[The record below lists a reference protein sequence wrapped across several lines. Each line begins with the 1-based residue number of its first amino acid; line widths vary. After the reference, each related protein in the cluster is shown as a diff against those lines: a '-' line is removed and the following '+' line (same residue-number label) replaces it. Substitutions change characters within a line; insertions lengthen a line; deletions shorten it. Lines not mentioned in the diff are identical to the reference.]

1 MICVG
6 KVLPKILAQSPSWG
20 GVPFREPPFALCQ
33 IRARPSGQRR
43 PIWAPLALCQ
53 IHDVRY
59 GVFRELV
66 RGLFRGLLK
75 ELFRELFKELFRELS
90 RELFSLALALVSSAS
105 VECRLL
111 LSSVCMHTSVCM
123 RVYASEC
130 MLV

>member
-1 MICVG
+1 M
-6 KVLPKILAQSPSWG
+6 
-20 GVPFREPPFALCQ
+20 PFREPPF
-33 IRARPSGQRR
+33 
-43 PIWAPLALCQ
+43 ALCQ

-59 GVFRELV
+59 GVFRELF

-75 ELFRELFKELFRELS
+75 EPFRELFKELF

-111 LSSVCMHTSVCM
+111 LSSVCMH
-123 RVYASEC
+123 ASAC

>member
-33 IRARPSGQRR
+33 I
-43 PIWAPLALCQ
+43 
-53 IHDVRY
+53 HDVRY
-59 GVFRELV
+59 GVF
-66 RGLFRGLLK
+66 K
-75 ELFRELFKELFRELS
+75 ELFKELFRELS

-111 LSSVCMHTSVCM
+111 LSSVCMHASVCI
-123 RVYASEC
+123 RVHAC
-130 MLV
+130 